1 MYILIILWYPRIY
14 SFVKLLLK
22 IYYIPSHRS
31 ITKPCPTLWTHGHQ
45 APLSSTISWNLHKFM
60 PTESVMLSNLLILCH
75 LLLLLPSVF
84 PSISIFSS
92 ESALC
97 IRWPKYWSFTFTLVL
112 PMNIQGWFPLGLTNT
127 SFNVIIKELLKYLF
141 DMLLYWSN
149 ENLYRKYVS
158 WEIDILG
165 HRKSSLQSFYT
176 A

>member
-1 MYILIILWYPRIY
+1 MGL
-14 SFVKLLLK
+14 KLLPELNLDLGSVQFSSVQSLSCVQLFAT
-22 IYYIPSHRS
+22 PRTGARQASLS
-31 ITKPCPTLWTHGHQ
+31 ITNSGSLLKLM
-45 APLSSTISWNLHKFM
+45 SI
-60 PTESVMLSNLLILCH
+60 ESVMPSNHLIFNPP
-75 LLLLLPSVF
+75 LLLLPSVF

-165 HRKSSLQSFYT
+165 DRKSSLQSFYT